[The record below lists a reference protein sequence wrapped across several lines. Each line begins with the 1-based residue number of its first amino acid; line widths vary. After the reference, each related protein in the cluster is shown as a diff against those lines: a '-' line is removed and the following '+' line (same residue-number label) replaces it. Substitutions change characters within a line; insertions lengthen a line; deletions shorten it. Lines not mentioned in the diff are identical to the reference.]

1 MAKITVT
8 IAGLGRVGASVGLA
22 LKRYNARPDA
32 RHQFDITGVEDR
44 PGVLKDLEKLGA
56 VDRMARSLADA
67 ARDRDIVVLAL
78 PYAELRRAYREGGP
92 AVRPGGV
99 VLDMAP
105 LKLPSAA
112 WAAEHLNAEAHQVG
126 VTPVLNPQYL
136 FDGLDDTSY
145 AAADLFDKGTLLL
158 MPAAN
163 CVPAAVELASD
174 FATLLGASVRFMDPA
189 EHDGLVGA
197 VTGLPALLGVAL
209 FRAALTSPG
218 WDDLQRMTNPD
229 FGRATHHLFDT
240 HPDDLRD
247 LWLNNR
253 DALLR
258 HTDHLIA
265 TLQALRDV
273 LAAGD
278 RAAVEAAVIGAAD
291 AYSAWVNRRFSGNW
305 DQQAPTPRPTT
316 GETIMTGLMGGYL
329 AKRLLGDRDP
339 KGRR

>member
-8 IAGLGRVGASVGLA
+8 IAGLGRMGASVGLA

-44 PGVLKDLEKLGA
+44 PGVLKDVEKLGA
-56 VDRMARSLADA
+56 VDRLARSLAEA
-67 ARDRDIVVLAL
+67 ARDRDIVVLAP
-78 PYAELRRAYREGGP
+78 PYAELRRVYREGGP

-112 WAAEHLNAEAHQVG
+112 WAAEYLNAEAHQVG

-136 FDGLDDTSY
+136 FDGLDDTGY
-145 AAADLFDKGTLLL
+145 AAADLFDRGTLLL

-174 FATLLGASVRFMDPA
+174 FATLLGANVRFMDPA
-189 EHDGLVGA
+189 EHDSLVGA
-197 VTGLPALLGVAL
+197 VAGLPALLGVAL

-253 DALLR
+253 DALVR

-278 RAAVEAAVIGAAD
+278 RAAVEAAVIDAAD
-291 AYSAWVNRRFSGNW
+291 AYSAWVNRRFSGSW
-305 DQQAPTPRPTT
+305 EQQAPAPRPTT

-329 AKRLLGDRDP
+329 AKRLLGDRD
-339 KGRR
+339 KSARR